1 MVWRKRGGMKKAG
14 RRRFA
19 RKSKYTKGGSGRVLA
34 LKTLT
39 VPDKLIVKLPYSTM
53 ITFGDAL
60 GAQTQ
65 IFNLNSI
72 YDPDRSGVGHQPLG
86 YDQWAAFYNRYRVI
100 GVKVTVQAANY
111 NQQCGA
117 TVAIIGNNSAGLV
130 LGSDAIQEQQHMRR
144 MILSNAQ
151 GGKNSGTLT
160 KYFSLSRITG
170 VSDMTYRSS
179 DQYAAQFGAS
189 PAEVICGHVY
199 WENLLALGGQA
210 SSGVSRINVV
220 YYVEL
225 FDRNTLALSDTNPE
239 ARGPENNND
248 KENTFPTVA

>member
-1 MVWRKRGGMKKAG
+1 MVWRKRGGAKVKRG
-14 RRRFA
+14 GKRRFV

-34 LKTLT
+34 LRTLT
-39 VPDKLIVKLPYSTM
+39 VPDKLIVKLPYSM
-53 ITFGDAL
+53 MRTFGDPL
-60 GAQTQ
+60 GAETQ

-111 NQQCGA
+111 QSQCGA
-117 TVAIIGNNSAGLV
+117 TCAIIGTNSAGLV
-130 LGSDAIQEQQHMRR
+130 LASDAIHEQQHMTR
-144 MILSNAQ
+144 MVLSNSA
-151 GGKNSGTLT
+151 GGKNSGTLS

-179 DQYAAQFGAS
+179 DQYAAQFGAN
-189 PAEVICGHVY
+189 PTETICGHIY
-199 WENLLALGGQA
+199 WENLLAPGGQ
-210 SSGVSRINVV
+210 SSAGVARINVI

-225 FDRNTLALSDTNPE
+225 FDRNTLSLSDTAPE
-239 ARGPENNND
+239 LRGPENNV
-248 KENTFPTVA
+248 EETG